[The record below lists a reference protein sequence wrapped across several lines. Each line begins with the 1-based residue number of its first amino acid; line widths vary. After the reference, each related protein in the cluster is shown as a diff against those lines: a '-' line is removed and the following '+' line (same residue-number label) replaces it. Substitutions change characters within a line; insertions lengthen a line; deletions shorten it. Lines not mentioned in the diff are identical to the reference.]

1 MKTLYSLLLIG
12 LSVATF
18 GQTRVSSEIDQVTVY
33 KAGASIHRTASTT
46 FQKGESTILL
56 TDIPNGLQSEAI
68 QVKTPTGVRLLKM
81 EYRYLSPTEMG
92 FEDLTSIGDQI
103 REVTDKIEAEKD
115 IQTSLREDLS
125 FIGENSVLNEGSSV
139 ADLRSTDAY
148 FSRRRR
154 EIRTAIRESLQRVE
168 ELQEEAQKLKSDLA
182 SIEAGMSKP
191 ASVIEVTLTSTQTKN
206 GAIEITYYSPLASWS
221 PYYNV
226 RTDEQS
232 SSIDFELM
240 GTIVQNTGE
249 DWDDVSLALSTG
261 NPSLG
266 VNEPSIPTW
275 RLSRN
280 DYLVPHRTVSRPSVA
295 VPRTQTFHA
304 LITDLET
311 GNPLP
316 HARVELIRGNER
328 IIATSDSLGQVQ
340 LPRLDLSTYQLR
352 CFYEGYRDL
361 NSSVALMGQPNLQ
374 RIRLSKSAA
383 GQMVTVQFDKPVPA
397 SRSIAVERDEIAMM
411 SSREVGMTTTMS
423 PNSYSS
429 DVVYSRE
436 EYEEFNRGNSNNL
449 AEVEIVTTRNFQR
462 ISQQLGSLYMV
473 DEPFSIPSTGLPE
486 DVWIE
491 TTNASSEL
499 VVRIRP
505 ALSTR
510 AYLIAKIT
518 DWEALN
524 LQEASANFFVD
535 GNYNG
540 NGRINPNNTEDTLEI
555 PLGVDPGVTFTR
567 NRINARTAKVFLSR
581 KVEETFHYEISVR
594 NTKQV
599 PISLEIEEQFPISTI
614 DDVRVSEKLAEGAR
628 VERNTGFITWEK
640 ELPPNESHE
649 VSYRFLVSY
658 PKENNGV
665 NLPR

>member
-12 LSVATF
+12 LSVASF
-18 GQTRVSSEIDQVTVY
+18 GQIKVSSEIDQVTVY
-33 KAGASIHRTASTT
+33 KAGASVHRTASTT

-68 QVKTPTGVRLLKM
+68 QVTTPVDVRLLKM
-81 EYRYLSPTEMG
+81 EYRYLTPSEMG
-92 FEDLTSIGDQI
+92 FEDLTTVGNKI
-103 REVTDKIEAEKD
+103 REVTDKIEAERD
-115 IQTSLREDLS
+115 LQTSLKEDLS
-125 FIGENSVLNEGSSV
+125 FIGENSVLNDGSSV

-154 EIRTAIRESLQRVE
+154 EIRTAIRASLQRVE
-168 ELQEEAQKLKSDLA
+168 ELQIESQKLKSELA
-182 SIEAGMSKP
+182 TIEAGMSKP
-191 ASVIEVTLTSTQTKN
+191 SSVIEVTLTSSQTKR

-221 PYYNV
+221 PYYNI
-226 RTDEQS
+226 RTVEES
-232 SSIDFELM
+232 NSISFELM
-240 GTIVQNTGE
+240 GSIVQNTGE

-266 VNEPSIPTW
+266 VNEPRIPTW
-275 RLSRN
+275 HLSRN
-280 DYLVPHRTVSRPSVA
+280 DYRVPHRTVSRPNVS

-316 HARVELIRGNER
+316 FARVELIRGNDR

-340 LPRLDLSTYQLR
+340 LPRLDISTYQLR
-352 CFYEGYRDL
+352 CYYEGYRDL
-361 NSSVALMGQPNLQ
+361 NSSIALMGQPNLQ

-383 GQMVTVQFDKPVPA
+383 GQMVTVQFARPEPVSRAQVVDGETIQIRGSRDLDEVLTVSASVYQSDKGESLSVL
-397 SRSIAVERDEIAMM
+397 
-411 SSREVGMTTTMS
+411 RETDG
-423 PNSYSS
+423 YA
-429 DVVYSRE
+429 E
-436 EYEEFNRGNSNNL
+436 AFE
-449 AEVEIVTTRNFQR
+449 EVETVTRNFQR
-462 ISQQLGSLYMV
+462 INQQLGSLYIV

-491 TTNASSEL
+491 TTDAKSEL

-510 AYLIAKIT
+510 AYLIAKIN
-518 DWEALN
+518 DWESLN

-540 NGRINPNNTEDTLEI
+540 NGRINPNNTEDTMEI
-555 PLGVDPGVTFTR
+555 ALGVDPGVTFSR
-567 NRINARTAKVFLSR
+567 NRINARTSKVFLSR
-581 KVEETFHYEISVR
+581 KIEETFQYEISVR

-599 PISLEIEEQFPISTI
+599 PISIEVQEQFPISTI
-614 DDVRVSEKLAEGAR
+614 DEIRVTERLAKGAR
-628 VERNTGFITWEK
+628 VEQNTGFITWEK
-640 ELPPNESHE
+640 ELPPNESVD
-649 VSYRFLVSY
+649 VSYKFLVSY
-658 PKENNGV
+658 PKNNNGV